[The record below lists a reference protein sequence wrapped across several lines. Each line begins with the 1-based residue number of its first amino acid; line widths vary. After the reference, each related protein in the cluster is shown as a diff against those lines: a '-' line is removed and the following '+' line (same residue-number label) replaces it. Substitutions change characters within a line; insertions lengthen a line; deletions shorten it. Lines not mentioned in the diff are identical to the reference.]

1 MAAALPDRVASL
13 APDSFRRRLCGT
25 SFVRGPRV
33 VRLWRRRFLLAAC
46 WLLVTPVRAPA
57 QQTGKVWRI
66 GFLTTRSRP
75 EGLERDFLSAWV
87 PKLRELG
94 YVDGK
99 NLAIEWRFAGGD
111 NDRLPALAADL
122 VRQSPDLIITAGT
135 PAALAAQKA
144 TASIPIVIAGVADP
158 VGFGLVASLS
168 RPGAN
173 ITGASIMAT
182 DVSVKSLEFLRAF
195 VPELSRVAVLLNP
208 TNPIDPVALRQIQI
222 AAEPRS
228 VGVAAFE
235 ASTAGQID
243 AAFAAIASSR
253 VEALIVAPDPLLVNQ
268 AHQIVDAVTRLRLP
282 AIYPFR
288 PFVEAGGLMCYGQD
302 IYANFRVAATF
313 VDRIFK
319 GARPGELPVEQP
331 TQLVLVVNRRA
342 ADAIGVK
349 LPSSI
354 LARADEVL

>member
-1 MAAALPDRVASL
+1 
-13 APDSFRRRLCGT
+13 
-25 SFVRGPRV
+25 
-33 VRLWRRRFLLAAC
+33 
-46 WLLVTPVRAPA
+46 
-57 QQTGKVWRI
+57 
-66 GFLTTRSRP
+66 
-75 EGLERDFLSAWV
+75 
-87 PKLRELG
+87 
-94 YVDGK
+94 
-99 NLAIEWRFAGGD
+99 
-111 NDRLPALAADL
+111 

-208 TNPIDPVALRQIQI
+208 TNPIDPAALKQIRI

-235 ASTAGQID
+235 ASTADQI
-243 AAFAAIASSR
+243 ATAFAAIARSR

-268 AHQIVDAVTRLRLP
+268 ARQIVDAVTRLRLL

-288 PFVEAGGLMCYGQD
+288 PFVEVGGLMCYGQD

-319 GARPGELPVEQP
+319 GARPSEFPVEQP
-331 TQLVLVVNRRA
+331 TQLVLVVNRSA

>member
-1 MAAALPDRVASL
+1 MQR
-13 APDSFRRRLCGT
+13 
-25 SFVRGPRV
+25 PRV
-33 VRLWRRRFLLAAC
+33 VRFWRRRFLLAGC
-46 WLLVTPVRAPA
+46 WLLVTPLQAPA
-57 QQTGKVWRI
+57 QQAGKVWRI
-66 GFLTTRSRP
+66 GFLTTRARP
-75 EGLERDFLSAWV
+75 EALERDFLSAWV

-111 NDRLPALAADL
+111 NDRLPALAAEL

-208 TNPIDPVALRQIQI
+208 TNPIDPAALKQIRI

-235 ASTAGQID
+235 ASTADQI
-243 AAFAAIASSR
+243 ATAFAAIARSR
-253 VEALIVAPDPLLVNQ
+253 VEAL
-268 AHQIVDAVTRLRLP
+268 
-282 AIYPFR
+282 
-288 PFVEAGGLMCYGQD
+288 
-302 IYANFRVAATF
+302 
-313 VDRIFK
+313 
-319 GARPGELPVEQP
+319 
-331 TQLVLVVNRRA
+331 
-342 ADAIGVK
+342 
-349 LPSSI
+349 
-354 LARADEVL
+354 